1 MNYEG
6 DYGVLK
12 SNNKIFIILSDVKV
26 QEYIK
31 DLESII
37 NVNYSDKQIILKT
50 ETSLHLPIKNTE
62 DLFLLNTFSEKY
74 LTILNEKSDA
84 IKILTIEDI

>member
-6 DYGVLK
+6 DYGILK
-12 SNNKIFIILSDVKV
+12 SKNNIFIILSDVKV

-31 DLESII
+31 DLESIKK
-37 NVNYSDKQIILKT
+37 VNYSNQQIILNTDK
-50 ETSLHLPIKNTE
+50 SLYLPIKNTE

-74 LTILNEKSDA
+74 LTILNENSEA
-84 IKILTIEDI
+84 IKILEIEDI